1 MEEKYK
7 AANKVLLD
15 LRAQVEQLE
24 RAGENSSMGLQ
35 SQISININTL
45 SKFTTELENMVPQ
58 QAAMRREIWRIRVQ
72 SLAEECRDLRES
84 MGSYLQKRHVK
95 AVEEEQ
101 RRELFEGRRR
111 RAVGTGL
118 ESLYK
123 EQESLGRSHHI
134 ADNIKDMGESILH
147 NLGTQNDL
155 LKNAHRKIL
164 DMANTLNLSRSIMRV
179 IERRQFMDQL
189 LVYGGMVFVVL
200 FLFVLWYFFM

>member
-155 LKNAHRKIL
+155 LKVFFFFFFSFFSL
-164 DMANTLNLSRSIMRV
+164 LLMLFSSIS
-179 IERRQFMDQL
+179 F
-189 LVYGGMVFVVL
+189 FC
-200 FLFVLWYFFM
+200 FSLFVFTQCVFHFRRTRTERFWTWRTR